1 MLLIIIGASLI
12 MSEPY
17 TYAKHGDFVYIYHAA
32 VQNCNSYSNFTNACI
47 LLCIF
52 MGGSGLAT
60 WDCSPLHKNGMCLAL
75 MTSLK
80 WSSMY
85 AGSCM
90 SSALA
95 LHDKLECSSTRVKLL
110 WWSLCICKVAILV
123 SIIKAYY
130 CFYCVCYNMTYSCF
144 YCVCIVKTSLH
155 ELAATSNDCAKL
167 QFIRTLLKHTWGI
180 MGVAL

>member
-1 MLLIIIGASLI
+1 MLLILI

-17 TYAKHGDFVYIYHAA
+17 TYAKDGDFVYIYHAA

-60 WDCSPLHKNGMCLAL
+60 RDCSPLHKNGMCLAL

-85 AGSCM
+85 VGSCM

-95 LHDKLECSSTRVKLL
+95 LDDKLECSSTRVKLL

-123 SIIKAYY
+123 SIIKAYLLVT
-130 CFYCVCYNMTYSCF
+130 CGCM
-144 YCVCIVKTSLH
+144 IVMGISWLY
-155 ELAATSNDCAKL
+155 KL
-167 QFIRTLLKHTWGI
+167 VEHVQSMQMQYDKDDTIASI
-180 MGVAL
+180 VSAMI

>member
-1 MLLIIIGASLI
+1 

-17 TYAKHGDFVYIYHAA
+17 TCANHGDFDYIYIDHAA
-32 VQNCNSYSNFTNACI
+32 VQTAVHIYSNVTNAYI

-60 WDCSPLHKNGMCLAL
+60 RDCSPLHKNGMCLAL

-95 LHDKLECSSTRVKLL
+95 LDDKLECSSTRV
-110 WWSLCICKVAILV
+110 I
-123 SIIKAYY
+123 YY
-130 CFYCVCYNMTYSCF
+130 GGRFAF
-144 YCVCIVKTSLH
+144 VK
-155 ELAATSNDCAKL
+155 
-167 QFIRTLLKHTWGI
+167 
-180 MGVAL
+180 